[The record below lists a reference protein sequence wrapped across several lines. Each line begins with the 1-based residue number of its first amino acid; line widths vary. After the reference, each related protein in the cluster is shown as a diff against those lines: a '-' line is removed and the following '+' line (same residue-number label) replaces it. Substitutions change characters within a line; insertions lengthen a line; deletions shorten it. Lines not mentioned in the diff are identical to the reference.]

1 MLVHGPVKMALF
13 KVLSTTDLF
22 QASRMLASMV
32 VSASK
37 ATHTAIIRSITKV
50 RNAILVLI
58 AWFVYVHIK
67 RGMQFGLRQKCSH
80 ARENWW
86 NDQRNIYWNS
96 WLKYFIGVHCRI
108 LFWTWI
114 ENVMH
119 VSYWVNYHIG
129 KCFALSQAASKTKC
143 VHAATAVETGP
154 FSADS
159 RHGRMNNYDVA

>member
-119 VSYWVNYHIG
+119 VSYWVNYHI
-129 KCFALSQAASKTKC
+129 KNALLCHRLLRKPNVSMQLPPLSQDYYFLLTAA
-143 VHAATAVETGP
+143 
-154 FSADS
+154 
-159 RHGRMNNYDVA
+159 VAWTIMT